1 MGSEEQVETS
11 ERRLEP
17 FEQKRY
23 ANGYGSAP
31 TEVIPSM
38 RAVRLFFA
46 GDQLI
51 FAGGWMG
58 EFPLYEVTVDGR

>member
-1 MGSEEQVETS
+1 MGSAVIEKI
-11 ERRLEP
+11 RID
-17 FEQKRY
+17 
-23 ANGYGSAP
+23 GSAP
-31 TEVIPSM
+31 AEVIPGI

-58 EFPLYEVTVDGR
+58 EFPLYEVTADGRSIHLKSPRYSAV